1 MPPRQACE
9 TCTARLRCGGMTP
22 SFSTLLRAALAFVM
36 LAAGLAVLAGFD
48 RMGHR
53 FAVLGAAPWMHVPAG
68 LLQIAAAVLLMV
80 PGRVGYGAAL
90 TLIAGSAATVAHAAA
105 LGWDSA
111 PPAMAITA
119 LSALILHRHRA
130 DLRR

>member
-1 MPPRQACE
+1 
-9 TCTARLRCGGMTP
+9 MTP
-22 SFSTLLRAALAFVM
+22 TFFTLLRAAVALVM

-53 FAVLGAAPWMHVPAG
+53 FAVLGAAPWMHYAAG
-68 LLQIAAAVLLMV
+68 LFQIAAAVLLMT

-90 TLIAGSAATVAHAAA
+90 TLVAATAATLAHAVA

-111 PPAMAITA
+111 PPAMAIAA

>member
-1 MPPRQACE
+1 MRSVE
-9 TCTARLRCGGMTP
+9 VSTVIRL
-22 SFSTLLRAALAFVM
+22 ALALVL

-53 FAVLGAAPWMHVPAG
+53 FAVLGVAPWLRYTAGLFQILAAG
-68 LLQIAAAVLLMV
+68 LLLV

-90 TLIAGSAATVAHAAA
+90 ALMAGLAATLAHATV

-111 PPAMAITA
+111 PPAMAIAA
-119 LSALILHRHRA
+119 LSALILWRNRA